1 MVYAKLLSNENGIV
15 RYAYQPES
23 DGKISVYHD
32 EGIGELGVL
41 AYNIETDE
49 MAIEKMAESDSD
61 YNFYRRHVLYM
72 IQDKINNL
80 PEEITLMWY

>member
-23 DGKISVYHD
+23 NGETSVYHD

-41 AYNIETDE
+41 AYNKSKDE
-49 MAIEKMAESDSD
+49 MTIEKMAESDSEHD
-61 YNFYRRHVLYM
+61 FHRRHVLNM
-72 IQDKINNL
+72 IRDNINN
-80 PEEITLMWY
+80 PPKEITLMWY